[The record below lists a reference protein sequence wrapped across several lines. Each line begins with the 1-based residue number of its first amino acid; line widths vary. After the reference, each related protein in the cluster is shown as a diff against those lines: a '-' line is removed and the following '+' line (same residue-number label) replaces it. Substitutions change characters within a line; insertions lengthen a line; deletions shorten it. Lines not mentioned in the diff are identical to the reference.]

1 MWGRQASPRPA
12 GLGMPQRVHRLSDNI
27 SDPLLE
33 SVGSW
38 FRLAVAIAR
47 PAASLW
53 PISASGFAN
62 ASLCLRASSREVGC
76 LITFDFGLPCE
87 SLDQS

>member
-1 MWGRQASPRPA
+1 MAIAFRT
-12 GLGMPQRVHRLSDNI
+12 MPLILSW
-27 SDPLLE
+27 S
-33 SVGSW
+33 
-38 FRLAVAIAR
+38 RLAVGFDWRLDMLGR
-47 PAASLW
+47 PASLW
-53 PISASGFAN
+53 PISASGFAD